1 MKGRLNEMKKNTKI
15 AVITFAC
22 VIAVGVGIT
31 LLIPKTPKNS
41 DMLVSQKTD
50 TEPAKEVT
58 VKINPSTE
66 MPKVYEEITDEK
78 TGETVIAEVQENVP
92 PQEKAEKPKEKPV
105 AKGDYTNPEKPPVY
119 TEEQTVVK
127 ETPKQTNVKTG
138 NNTGVSS
145 GAKSTGKVY
154 VDGFGYVD
162 AGGSTVSVTGSSDG
176 DINKMVGVMD

>member
-1 MKGRLNEMKKNTKI
+1 MKKNTKI
-15 AVITFAC
+15 ALITFAC
-22 VIAVGVGIT
+22 VMAVGVGIT
-31 LLIPKTPKNS
+31 LLISKTPKNS
-41 DMLVSQKTD
+41 DMLVSKKTD

-58 VKINPSTE
+58 VKINPYTE
-66 MPKVYEEITDEK
+66 MPKVYEEISDEE

-105 AKGDYTNPEKPPVY
+105 AKGDYTNPEAPPAY
-119 TEEQTVVK
+119 TEEQTVAK
-127 ETPKQTNVKTG
+127 ETPKQSSVQTG
-138 NNTGVSS
+138 NSTSS
-145 GAKSTGKVY
+145 ASSTKSTGKVY

>member
-1 MKGRLNEMKKNTKI
+1 MKKKTKI

-22 VIAVGVGIT
+22 IIAAVVGIT

-41 DMLVSQKTD
+41 EMLASKQTD
-50 TEPAKEVT
+50 TEPVKEVT
-58 VKINPSTE
+58 VKINPYTE
-66 MPKVYEEITDEK
+66 MPKVYEEITDEE

-105 AKGDYTNPEKPPVY
+105 AKGDYTKPEAPPAY

-127 ETPKQTNVKTG
+127 ETPKQ
-138 NNTGVSS
+138 SS
-145 GAKSTGKVY
+145 PKRDSNIGSSSAAKSTGKVY